1 MKLLHSLILLV
12 ALPASGVIGFA
23 QQPACTLKQA
33 PEYNGFRVG
42 MTLMEVKERVAD
54 PSVFDDKVS
63 SANKIGTMAIEILGQ
78 DLKDDY
84 AAGVESVHLTF
95 VDKRVA
101 VIKVT
106 YNGADNWLGAQD
118 FFKQTAAKLGVMQ
131 IAGAGQARGS
141 GGNEK
146 YRIECTGFTA
156 LLAYSFGVSPNVTI
170 YDSAA
175 QKLVDQRSQKNPDGE
190 IKRIDISPT
199 MTLPKPQQPPRP
211 FPPR

>member
-1 MKLLHSLILLV
+1 MKLLRPLLLATVILTCV
-12 ALPASGVIGFA
+12 AAAFA

-42 MTLMEVKERVAD
+42 MTLMEVKDRVAD
-54 PSVFDDKVS
+54 LSTFDDKVS

-95 VDKRVA
+95 VDKRLA

-106 YNGADNWLGAQD
+106 YNGADNWMGAQD
-118 FFKQTAAKLGVMQ
+118 FFKQTAAKLGVTQ
-131 IAGAGQARGS
+131 LAGAASQARGS

-146 YRIECTGFTA
+146 YRIECTGFA
-156 LLAYSFGVSPNVTI
+156 AVLAYSFGVSPNVTI
-170 YDSAA
+170 YDTAA
-175 QKLVDQRSQKNPDGE
+175 QKLVDQRSEKNPDGKV
-190 IKRIDISPT
+190 KRIDITPT
-199 MTLPKPQQPPRP
+199 MSPPSQPHPLH
-211 FPPR
+211 